1 MEPTSSQPF
10 GGAAGAAGTPYSTSY
25 SDTTSPGE
33 SRFSTTAAHATG
45 NSPYPTD
52 SAAPTASGL
61 QGTLDEALASGKK
74 WLNDSGLADKAQQL
88 PKSAKELGN
97 KALTSVSGLTTTQK
111 AVGVG
116 LLAAGV
122 AFLLARGGSEDK
134 QDDGDYRR
142 RPRRSPFDHQHSTK
156 DGDGYYDRKG
166 QRPWGASRYGAGA
179 GPSGKSRVSSGS
191 GYTSPSGSHS
201 SDFGRPSSERSGSG
215 SYGGGQRRDQGPAAG
230 SKYDSHKSGS
240 QNPNNVDDL
249 SSAF

>member
-10 GGAAGAAGTPYSTSY
+10 GGAAGSAGNPYSTSY
-25 SDTTSPGE
+25 SDTTSPSE
-33 SRFSTTAAHATG
+33 SQFSTTAAHATG
-45 NSPYPTD
+45 SSPYPID
-52 SAAPTASGL
+52 SAAPTASGV
-61 QGTLDEALASGKK
+61 QGTLNEALASGKK
-74 WLNDSGLADKAQQL
+74 WLNESGIADKAQQL
-88 PKSAKELGN
+88 PKSAKELGE
-97 KALTSVSGLTTTQK
+97 KALTSITGLTNTQK

-122 AFLLARGGSEDK
+122 AFLLTRIGNKDK

-179 GPSGKSRVSSGS
+179 GGKARVNSGS
-191 GYTSPSGSHS
+191 GYTSPSSGSHS
-201 SDFGRPSSERSGSG
+201 NDFGRPSAERSGSG
-215 SYGGGQRRDQGPAAG
+215 SYSDGQRRDQGPAAG